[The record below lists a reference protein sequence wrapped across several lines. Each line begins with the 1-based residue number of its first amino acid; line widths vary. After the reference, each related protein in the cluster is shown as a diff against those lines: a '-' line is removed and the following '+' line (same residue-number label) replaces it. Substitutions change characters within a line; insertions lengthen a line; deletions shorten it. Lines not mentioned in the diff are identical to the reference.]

1 MCIRDRF
8 TTGQNQYDFLDYPD
22 FCHQVAAAV
31 NQDEVLGIINICS
44 GKPEKLADRVERFI
58 AENGLDVYKRQK
70 KACDYRS
77 GHTGYCDGGNLR
89 VHLYPH
95 SAIHRDFPTLGHL
108 SQFSG
113 CVGRIQQCRRAELW
127 RQLHQ

>member
-1 MCIRDRF
+1 MAAPFSPKIVAAEIEGKKEFPF

-58 AENGLDVYKRQK
+58 AENGFSIKLKYDAFPDRPYDSKAVWGDASKITRILDTE
-70 KACDYRS
+70 
-77 GHTGYCDGGNLR
+77 H
-89 VHLYPH
+89 
-95 SAIHRDFPTLGHL
+95 
-108 SQFSG
+108 
-113 CVGRIQQCRRAELW
+113 
-127 RQLHQ
+127 